1 MLFFPKFKIY
11 FDFLFESKFSGT
23 ALINAVLN
31 AEFHIESTN
40 ERVGTIRIDSSII
53 IKITGQGNRIS
64 AHANISRLNLQ
75 DVGNQLGLPQDALDN
90 LGTLGKDIL
99 LKVFK
104 KTFFSFL
111 FFISSPMNFLGSQRR
126 FGEGH

>member
-1 MLFFPKFKIY
+1 M
-11 FDFLFESKFSGT
+11 
-23 ALINAVLN
+23 LN

-40 ERVGTIRIDSSII
+40 TVVGTIRIDASLIV
-53 IKITGQGNRIS
+53 TVRAQGNRIT

-99 LKVFK
+99 LKVK
-104 KTFFSFL
+104 DKL
-111 FFISSPMNFLGSQRR
+111 I
-126 FGEGH
+126 